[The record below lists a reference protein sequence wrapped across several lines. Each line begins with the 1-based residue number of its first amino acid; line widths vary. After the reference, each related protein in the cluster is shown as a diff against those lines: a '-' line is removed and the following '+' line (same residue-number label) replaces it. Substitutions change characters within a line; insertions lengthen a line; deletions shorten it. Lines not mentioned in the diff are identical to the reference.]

1 MGSAGSNPPR
11 TELHPI
17 AAVAVLLFGL
27 GAMLGTAQLTAA
39 YGLRAMFLLS
49 ETALVLPG
57 LIALVARPVPVGASL
72 GVLAL
77 DRRRALYAL
86 GAGATLWVA
95 SLGLFELQ
103 AAVWPPDPGYLEAFR
118 RLHELLRPSGVV
130 DAFVS
135 VAAIALVPALCEET
149 LLRGILLP
157 SLARSLGP
165 AAGVL
170 VSAFLF
176 GAIHLDPYRF
186 PFTFGV
192 GIALGVLR
200 LRAGSLLAPTLAH
213 ALLNTITFAA
223 APFAGD
229 PTAETASPLLGAA
242 LLALGMTASTA
253 AIASVGSPPKKM

>member
-1 MGSAGSNPPR
+1 MGSPGSNPQR

-17 AAVAVLLFGL
+17 AAVAVLLLGL
-27 GAMLGTAQLTAA
+27 GAMLVTARLAA
-39 YGLRAMFLLS
+39 GYGLRAMFLLA
-49 ETALVLPG
+49 EAALCLPG
-57 LIALVARPVPVGASL
+57 LVALAVRAAPMRSSL
-72 GVLAL
+72 GAVAL

-118 RLHELLRPSGVV
+118 RIHELLRPSGVI

-135 VAAIALVPALCEET
+135 VAAIALVPALCEEA

-157 SLARSLGP
+157 SLARPLGP

-176 GAIHLDPYRF
+176 GAIHLDLYRF
-186 PFTFGV
+186 PFTFAVGV
-192 GIALGVLR
+192 ALGVLR
-200 LRAGSLLAPTLAH
+200 LRAGSLQAPILAH

-242 LLALGMTASTA
+242 LLALGVAASIA
-253 AIASVGSPPKKM
+253 AIVAVGRPPKRM